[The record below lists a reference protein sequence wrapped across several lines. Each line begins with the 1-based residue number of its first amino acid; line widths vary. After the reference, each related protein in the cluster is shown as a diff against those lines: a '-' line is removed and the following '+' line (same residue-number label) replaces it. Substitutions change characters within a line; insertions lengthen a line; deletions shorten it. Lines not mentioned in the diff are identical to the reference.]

1 MLAVVRHGDRT
12 PKQKMKMKVT
22 QEPLLRLLATHLDAK
37 GKQAKLKSPSE
48 LQELLDVTRALL
60 ADMDAERQRPA
71 APGPRAA
78 PPAGAPGGSPPAL
91 EGLKLDADQDELREK
106 FGIVRVGQLPA
117 HPGLWRPL
125 HCLSLTCT

>member
-48 LQELLDVTRALL
+48 LQVVLML
-60 ADMDAERQRPA
+60 ATCQETGCIFWVSAVPS
-71 APGPRAA
+71 PG
-78 PPAGAPGGSPPAL
+78 
-91 EGLKLDADQDELREK
+91 
-106 FGIVRVGQLPA
+106 
-117 HPGLWRPL
+117 
-125 HCLSLTCT
+125 TCRC

>member
-48 LQELLDVTRALL
+48 LQELLDVTRSLL

-71 APGPRAA
+71 APAPGAA
-78 PPAGAPGGSPPAL
+78 PAAAAPGGSPPAL

-106 FGIVRVGQLPA
+106 FGIVRVRQLLC
-117 HPGLWRPL
+117 GLKL
-125 HCLSLTCT
+125 AEAT